1 MSVLTKVFVVLVAIL
16 SVVLV
21 AVMVTFVANQEHWK
35 QQYEGERSKR
45 LVADTMARRAQ
56 HEQDAGQDQEN
67 QRISQ
72 LGNERNALIDKL
84 MVQEEDLATARAE
97 VVTLKSDK
105 IRLEGSLARSGIGT
119 QILAETN
126 KQQRGELGKT
136 RDVLTK
142 AKTDLIQT
150 TDLLNQKMTRIEILE
165 QELRYNQE
173 RLTELIEENT
183 ELASRVQTAGLGS
196 AQESDA
202 VLVSPIRIEG
212 GVTRVEQVEDATYVQ
227 LDVGSVDGVA
237 QGMEF
242 MVHHDVQFK
251 GMLVIDLV
259 DDRSSSGKMTLVQ
272 GPITAGDQVVAG
284 ANY

>member
-72 LGNERNALIDKL
+72 LSNERNALIDKL
-84 MVQEEDLATARAE
+84 MVQEEGLSTARAE

-126 KQQRGELGKT
+126 KQQRSELGKT

-173 RLTELIEENT
+173 RLTELIKENT

>member
-272 GPITAGDQVVAG
+272 GPITEGDQVVAG

>member
-126 KQQRGELGKT
+126 KQQRGDLGKT